1 MRNLKVKN
9 KDGSTS
15 TVKLPKDGFGKGTP
29 AWYMREVTTAADI
42 KARVMRRGG
51 KLAGTRQR

>member
-1 MRNLKVKN
+1 MRRLKVTN

-29 AWYMREVTTAADI
+29 AWYMRETKTAADI
-42 KARVMRRGG
+42 KAAILRRGG
-51 KLAGTRQR
+51 TLSGTRQR

>member
-1 MRNLKVKN
+1 MRRLKVTN
-9 KDGSTS
+9 KDGTTT

-42 KARVMRRGG
+42 KARIVRGGG